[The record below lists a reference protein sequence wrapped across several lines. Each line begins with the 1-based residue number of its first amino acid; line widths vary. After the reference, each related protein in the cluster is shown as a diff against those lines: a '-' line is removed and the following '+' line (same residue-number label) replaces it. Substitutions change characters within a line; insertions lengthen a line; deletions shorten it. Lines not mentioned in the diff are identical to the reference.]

1 MRLVLVTRQFWPQ
14 NGEAETALVNL
25 GNFLH
30 QADCEIHVL
39 TARWEPHWPIHFTFR
54 NFEVTRLAHPS
65 TKGWGQI
72 WYMRRL
78 ARWLVSHREEYDA
91 VLVSSGRHDA
101 FSAITSRKQHGR
113 PVLVRFEESGPDG
126 DCRWHAK
133 APFGEKIRNT
143 VFQADHLIASGEA
156 VYQEMVRHGYPTEST
171 TVVPNGVPVM
181 KKRDPE
187 LRSEVRA
194 ALSEVHRVL
203 RLSENS
209 PLVLY
214 AGPMR
219 ESNRVLDLVS
229 AWPKVL
235 EHHPT
240 AKLWLVGQGEQAA
253 EIWTLVRDLGMRD
266 SVIMVGT
273 FDDLSPVLQAT
284 DVFVVPEGR
293 GQPSTFTLTAMGA
306 GVPVVAGEGASSA
319 SVTSRQT
326 NMFTFSEGHVDG
338 LAEALLFVLQSGP
351 VVQDRIRRGIQEVE
365 RRNSIELMGQR
376 HIHLLK
382 KCLSR

>member
-1 MRLVLVTRQFWPQ
+1 
-14 NGEAETALVNL
+14 
-25 GNFLH
+25 
-30 QADCEIHVL
+30 
-39 TARWEPHWPIHFTFR
+39 
-54 NFEVTRLAHPS
+54 
-65 TKGWGQI
+65 
-72 WYMRRL
+72 
-78 ARWLVSHREEYDA
+78 
-91 VLVSSGRHDA
+91 
-101 FSAITSRKQHGR
+101 
-113 PVLVRFEESGPDG
+113 
-126 DCRWHAK
+126 
-133 APFGEKIRNT
+133 
-143 VFQADHLIASGEA
+143 
-156 VYQEMVRHGYPTEST
+156 
-171 TVVPNGVPVM
+171 
-181 KKRDPE
+181 
-187 LRSEVRA
+187 EVRA

-319 SVTSRQT
+319 SVASRQR

>member
-1 MRLVLVTRQFWPQ
+1 MRLVLVTRRFWPQ

-30 QADCEIHVL
+30 QAGCEIHVL
-39 TARWEPHWPIHFTFR
+39 TARWEPHWPVHFKFR
-54 NFEVTRLAHPS
+54 DFEVTRLPRPS

-72 WYMRRL
+72 WYMRHL

-101 FSAITSRKQHGR
+101 YSAITGRKQHGR
-113 PVLVRFEESGPDG
+113 PVLVRFEECGPDG
-126 DCRWHAK
+126 DCSWHSK
-133 APFGEKIRNT
+133 TPFGEKIRNT
-143 VFQADHLIASGEA
+143 VLQADHLIASGEA

-171 TVVPNGVPVM
+171 TVVPNGVPMM
-181 KKRDPE
+181 KKRDPQF
-187 LRSEVRA
+187 RSEVRA

-203 RLSENS
+203 RLSEHS

-214 AGPMR
+214 AGPMG

-235 EHHPT
+235 EQHPT
-240 AKLWLVGQGEQAA
+240 AKLWLVGQGEQAS
-253 EIWTLVRDLGMRD
+253 EIWTLVRDLGLRD
-266 SVIMVGT
+266 TVILVGT
-273 FDDLSPVLQAT
+273 FDDLSPVLQAA

-293 GQPSTFTLTAMGA
+293 GQPSTFTLAAMGA
-306 GVPVVAGEGASSA
+306 GVPIVAGEQVLSA
-319 SVTSRQT
+319 SVASRQR

-338 LAEALLFVLQSGP
+338 LAEALRFVLQSGP
-351 VVQDRIRRGIQEVE
+351 VVQDRIRCGVQEVE
-365 RRNSIELMGQR
+365 RRNSIDLMGQR

-382 KCLSR
+382 KCLSL